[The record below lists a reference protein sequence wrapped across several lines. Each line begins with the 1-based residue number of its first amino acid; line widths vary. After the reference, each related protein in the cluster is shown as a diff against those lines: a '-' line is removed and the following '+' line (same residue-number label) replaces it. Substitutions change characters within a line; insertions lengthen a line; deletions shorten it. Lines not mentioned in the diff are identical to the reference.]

1 MPYRNEITD
10 IAEELCRKYPNQPA
24 RSLAKTLV
32 EKSNKAITIESARA
46 IVRRIFGQ
54 SGKVHR
60 KYTKV
65 KRPARK
71 PGTRIQMP
79 KSKAE
84 EWIPFQLPITSGKL
98 GIISDMHIP
107 FHSEVALDAAVSHLK
122 QEKIKCL
129 LINGD
134 GLDFYSLSR
143 WEKRPSKRNFP
154 AELKEGRLLL
164 QWLRQE
170 FPKIP
175 IIYKLGNHEE
185 RWEKWLWEHAP
196 EISEE
201 PEMGFESWLH
211 CDKYK
216 IEVVGDQRI
225 IMVGNLPVLHG
236 HELGR
241 SVFNPVNPARGAYL
255 RAQHTILISHHHQT
269 SGHAD
274 TNLFHHETFVWSIG
288 CLCELTPTY
297 MKVNRHNH
305 GFAVVELMKNGDFNV
320 SNLRVLKNGKV
331 RA

>member
-1 MPYRNEITD
+1 MAKTEVSEL
-10 IAEELCRKYPNQPA
+10 AKELCKKYPDHPA
-24 RSLAKTLV
+24 RSLAKVLVKQCNNAVTL
-32 EKSNKAITIESARA
+32 ETARA
-46 IVRRIFGQ
+46 MIRTCFG
-54 SGKVHR
+54 SFGR
-60 KYTKV
+60 KYRDKATSPRKL
-65 KRPARK
+65 RK
-71 PGTRIQMP
+71 PGHRVQMP

-84 EWIPFQLPITSGKL
+84 DWVPFELPISSGKL
-98 GIISDMHIP
+98 GIISDMHVP
-107 FHSEVALDAAVSHLK
+107 FHCEVALGSAVEHLK

-134 GLDFYSLSR
+134 GMDFYSISR
-143 WEKRPSKRNFP
+143 WEKRPSKRDFMG
-154 AELKEGRLLL
+154 ELKECRLLL

-170 FPKIP
+170 FPRIP

-201 PEMGFESWLH
+201 PEMGFSTWLH

-216 IEVVGDQRI
+216 IDVIGDQRI

-288 CLCELTPTY
+288 CLCELTPSY

-320 SNLRVLKNGKV
+320 NNLRVLKNGKV